1 MYGLDLESVI
11 KILNSN
17 SPRYYELSSD
27 FKGNHCKW
35 IIELV
40 LFIWNENE
48 FLINIIL
55 TVGGAFDA
63 PKHCHPVGNCPDDN
77 RGCVDY
83 CEERGFPEGS
93 GKCQKHD
100 QLCCCNWR

>member
-1 MYGLDLESVI
+1 MI
-11 KILNSN
+11 
-17 SPRYYELSSD
+17 
-27 FKGNHCKW
+27 
-35 IIELV
+35 
-40 LFIWNENE
+40 
-48 FLINIIL
+48 
-55 TVGGAFDA
+55 VGGAFDA

-100 QLCCCNWR
+100 QVCCCNWR

>member
-1 MYGLDLESVI
+1 MATNIKYACFFIAILCIAYG
-11 KILNSN
+11 SN
-17 SPRYYELSSD
+17 Q
-27 FKGNHCKW
+27 
-35 IIELV
+35 
-40 LFIWNENE
+40 
-48 FLINIIL
+48 
-55 TVGGAFDA
+55 GGAFDA

-100 QLCCCNWR
+100 QLCCCN